1 MDAPWSVSPSSIAAF
16 IAFIGILIF
25 VHELGHFL
33 AAKYF
38 DVKVVKFS
46 LGFGPPLIAFKR
58 GETTYQIAAIPL
70 GGFVKMVGD
79 NPADDIAP
87 EDQSRAFTTA
97 PIYQR
102 AIIALAGP
110 AFNLI
115 FPVMCFFAYN
125 VLGPKVV
132 SPVVGK
138 LEIGKPADRAGLQT
152 GDRIVEVDG
161 DRVWSFERLI
171 ELISVRPGEQV
182 RLTVDRGGERIDKT
196 VVPEPVADT
205 NFFGAPEV
213 RGLIGVGRTRV
224 GTRVGVTDAN
234 LAGGVFQ
241 TGDRILKVAG
251 KPASMGEDLDPTFGA
266 VAGQTV
272 EVVVARPDPQ
282 VAGDL
287 LYAAAE
293 TPRTLTVSVPPGAEG
308 MAALGLA
315 PSEAFVRGVVPGG
328 AADRG
333 GLEPGDQI
341 VEVAGRKIRLFW
353 SFLMEMRAA
362 EGEPVEVV
370 VVRDGQRRT
379 LSLTNDAVRCEHEV
393 TKNLQTVYDPG
404 VGLGPFPP
412 EGPCGQLQI
421 RQTFSHW
428 SSSVAPEVEEAKLTL
443 VEAFTT
449 SVRQTGDIISVVAVG
464 LFKLF
469 SRQISVD
476 NVGGPLQLFKL
487 AAQAAEVG
495 MFAYLRTLAF
505 ISVNLGLI
513 NLLPIPIFDGG
524 HLMFCAIEAVK
535 RRPVSLR
542 TRETAG
548 LIGLVLLLALLV
560 LALRNDI
567 LNLGIF

>member
-1 MDAPWSVSPSSIAAF
+1 VDAPWSVTPSSIAAF

-79 NPADDIAP
+79 NPADEIAP
-87 EDQSRAFTTA
+87 EDMARAFTSA

-102 AIIALAGP
+102 TVIALAGP
-110 AFNLI
+110 VFNLV

-125 VLGPKVV
+125 LLGPRVV
-132 SPVVGK
+132 SPVVGQ
-138 LEIGKPADRAGLQT
+138 LEIGQPAERAGLET
-152 GDRIVEVDG
+152 GDRIVAVDG

-171 ELISVRPGEQV
+171 ELISVRPGEPV
-182 RLTVDRGGERIDKT
+182 TLSVEREGRRIEKE
-196 VVPEPVADT
+196 VVPESVPDT
-205 NFFGAPEV
+205 SFFGAPEV
-213 RGLIGVGRTRV
+213 RGIIGVSRTRV
-224 GTRVGVTDAN
+224 GTRIGVTRMPSHF
-234 LAGGVFQ
+234 V
-241 TGDRILKVAG
+241 TGDRIVSIAG
-251 KPASMGEDLDPTFGA
+251 KAVAMGEELDPAFRAHRGETIR
-266 VAGQTV
+266 VI
-272 EVVVARPDPQ
+272 VARPSPE

-287 LYAAAE
+287 LFAAVEPPVELEVRVPEDFE
-293 TPRTLTVSVPPGAEG
+293 THRD
-308 MAALGLA
+308 LGLDA
-315 PSEAFVRGVVPGG
+315 SEAFVRGLVPGG
-328 AADRG
+328 AAARA
-333 GLEPGDQI
+333 GLRPGDQI
-341 VEVAGRKIRLFW
+341 VAVGGRRVRLFW
-353 SFLMEMRAA
+353 SFLIEMRKAMDQ
-362 EGEPVEVV
+362 PVDVTFARNGVE
-370 VVRDGQRRT
+370 RT
-379 LSLTNDAVRCEHEV
+379 VQIRNDRVECQHDV
-393 TKNLQTVYDPG
+393 TKQMRTSYDSG
-404 VGLGPFPP
+404 VGIGPFTP
-412 EGPCGQLQI
+412 GGACRLLDVRLQAY
-421 RQTFSHW
+421 SNW
-428 SSSVAPEVEEAKLTL
+428 SSSVPPETEEVELTL
-443 VEAFTT
+443 GEAMTT
-449 SVRQTGDIISVVAVG
+449 SVRQTGDVIGVVAIG

-469 SRQISVD
+469 SREIPLD
-476 NVGGPLQLFKL
+476 NVGGALQLFKL

-495 MFAYLRTLAF
+495 VFAYLRTLAF

-560 LALRNDI
+560 LALHNDI
-567 LNLGIF
+567 KSLGG